1 MSHPDATP
9 LAEARD
15 KILSQLTPLGFRET
29 ISVRQASK
37 RYAAED
43 LLSHY
48 DLPPSDNAAVDGFGI
63 HAAFLQ
69 HHPDHAFRIVA
80 SARAG
85 HPFDGVI
92 KEGEAI
98 RIFTGAM
105 MPEGPDCIFMH
116 EDCAESGGFVRC
128 TLPARQGMNVRP
140 RGENLALG
148 ETLLAAGQ

>member
-29 ISVRQASK
+29 IAVRQASK
-37 RYAAED
+37 RYAAEE

-85 HPFDGVI
+85 RY
-92 KEGEAI
+92 
-98 RIFTGAM
+98 RIVKSPIVTITDEFIQR
-105 MPEGPDCIFMH
+105 E
-116 EDCAESGGFVRC
+116 AESSFC
-128 TLPARQGMNVRP
+128 IA
-140 RGENLALG
+140 
-148 ETLLAAGQ
+148 